1 VVVLAGTASAKPE
14 IAISENMFNLPPS
27 EFIEP
32 QNKGYRLAGT
42 RISLD
47 SIAYGVLRG
56 QSVDEIL
63 ADFPTITSRSILAG
77 AVAYIKDHPKEIR
90 SYLEEGE
97 REWDEATKRNPPH
110 MVEKIR
116 RYEERKRKP
125 A

>member
-1 VVVLAGTASAKPE
+1 MHK
-14 IAISENMFNLPPS
+14 LPPS

-32 QNKGYRLAGT
+32 QNKGYRLSGT

-47 SIAYGVLRG
+47 SIAYGILRG

-63 ADFPTITSRSILAG
+63 ADFPTISSRSVLAG
-77 AVAYIKDHPKEIR
+77 AVAYIKAHPVEIR
-90 SYLEEGE
+90 SYLEDGE

-110 MVEKIR
+110 IVEKIR
-116 RYEERKRKP
+116 RYEERNRKP

>member
-1 VVVLAGTASAKPE
+1 MHK
-14 IAISENMFNLPPS
+14 LPPT

-63 ADFPTITSRSILAG
+63 ADFPMIKSRSVLTG
-77 AVAYIKDHPKEIR
+77 AVAYIKDHPEEIR
-90 SYLEEGE
+90 SYLDEGE
-97 REWDEATKRNPPH
+97 REWDEAMKRNPPH
-110 MVEKIR
+110 ILEKIR
-116 RYEERKRKP
+116 KYEERKRKP